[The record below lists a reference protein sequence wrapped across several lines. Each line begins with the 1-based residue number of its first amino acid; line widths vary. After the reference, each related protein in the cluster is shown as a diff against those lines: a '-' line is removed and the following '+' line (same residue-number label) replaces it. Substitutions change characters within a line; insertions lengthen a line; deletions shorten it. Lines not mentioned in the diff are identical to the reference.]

1 MRTRL
6 YDQPK
11 SFENAITGAPAPK
24 VTVKYE
30 SEKVAV
36 PEYSDAEIGA
46 MVRMDMEG
54 VSTFDI
60 ATELGVDMK
69 AVRGFMLGLRRYYKE
84 SKALNHRPHPG
95 RKGGV

>member
-24 VTVKYE
+24 VTVKYGRE
-30 SEKVAV
+30 RVAV
-36 PEYSDAEIGA
+36 PDYSDAELGA

-60 ATELGVDMK
+60 ATETGIDMK
-69 AVRGFMLGLRRYYKE
+69 SVRDKMLELRRYYKA
-84 SKALNHRPHPG
+84 SKRLNHRP
-95 RKGGV
+95 RGGKDA